1 MIQRKITTF
10 VLSTQHHIYN
20 MKLLISAITKYL
32 MGITLMGTLIFL
44 PAGTLHWSNAW
55 LLMAIL
61 FIPMLLMGIIMYIKS
76 PELLTKRL
84 NNKEKRSTQ
93 KGVVAMSGLIFI
105 GGFVVAGLNYQFGW
119 HTLPNYISYL
129 FATIFI
135 IGYALYAEV
144 MRENTYLSRTIEIQE
159 NQTVVSTGLYG
170 IVRHPMYMATVLM
183 YLAMPLVLGSL
194 IAFGIMLLYIPII
207 IRRINDEEQL
217 LKTELPGYTEYCTQV
232 RWRLIP
238 FIY

>member
-1 MIQRKITTF
+1 
-10 VLSTQHHIYN
+10 

-44 PAGTLHWSNAW
+44 PAGTLCWSNAW

-61 FIPMLLMGIIMYIKS
+61 FIPMFLMGIVMYVKS

-93 KGVVAMSGLIFI
+93 KNVVALSGLIFI

-144 MRENTYLSRTIEIQE
+144 MRENAYLSRTIEIQE
-159 NQTVVSTGLYG
+159 NQTVISTGLYG
-170 IVRHPMYMATVLM
+170 IVRHPMYMATILM
-183 YLAMPLVLGSL
+183 YLSIPLILNSILSL
-194 IAFGIMLLYIPII
+194 AIFLLYLPII
-207 IRRINDEEQL
+207 TRRINDEEQL
-217 LKTELPGYTEYCTQV
+217 LKTQLPGYTEYCTQV

>member
-1 MIQRKITTF
+1 
-10 VLSTQHHIYN
+10 
-20 MKLLISAITKYL
+20 
-32 MGITLMGTLIFL
+32 MGITLMGALIFL
-44 PAGTLHWSNAW
+44 PASTLHWSNAW

-61 FIPMLLMGIIMYIKS
+61 FIPMLLMGIVMYIKS
-76 PELLTKRL
+76 PKLLTKRL
-84 NNKEKRSTQ
+84 NDKEKRSEQ
-93 KGVVAMSGLIFI
+93 KSVVAMSGLIFI
-105 GGFVVAGLNYQFGW
+105 GGFVVAGLNYRFGW

-170 IVRHPMYMATVLM
+170 IVRHPMYMATILM
-183 YLAMPLVLGSL
+183 YLSIPLILGSIL
-194 IAFGIMLLYIPII
+194 SLAIFLLYLPII
-207 IRRINDEEQL
+207 ARRINDEEQL
-217 LKTELPGYTEYCTQV
+217 LKSELQGYTEYCQKV

>member
-1 MIQRKITTF
+1 MNLF
-10 VLSTQHHIYN
+10 FN
-20 MKLLISAITKYL
+20 ALIKYL
-32 MGITLMGTLIFL
+32 MGVILIGALIFL
-44 PAGTLHWSNAW
+44 PAGTLRWSNAW
-55 LLMAIL
+55 LLIAIL

-105 GGFVVAGLNYQFGW
+105 GGFITAGLNHRFGW
-119 HTLPNYISYL
+119 YTLPNYITYI

-144 MRENTYLSRTIEIQE
+144 MCENTYLSRTIEVQD
-159 NQTVVSTGLYG
+159 NQTIVSTGLYS
-170 IVRHPMYMATVLM
+170 IVRHPMYMATILM
-183 YLAMPLVLGSL
+183 YLSIPLILGSIL
-194 IAFGIMLLYIPII
+194 SLAIFLLYLPII
-207 IRRINDEEQL
+207 ARRINDEEQL
-217 LKTELPGYTEYCTQV
+217 LKSQLPGYTEYCQKV

>member
-1 MIQRKITTF
+1 
-10 VLSTQHHIYN
+10 

-32 MGITLMGTLIFL
+32 MGITLMGALIFL

-105 GGFVVAGLNYQFGW
+105 GGFVVAGLNHRFGW
-119 HTLPNYISYL
+119 HTLPNYISYT
-129 FATIFI
+129 FATIFT
-135 IGYALYAEV
+135 IGYTLYAEV

-217 LKTELPGYTEYCTQV
+217 LKTELPGYSEYCTQV
-232 RWRLIP
+232 HWRLIP

>member
-1 MIQRKITTF
+1 
-10 VLSTQHHIYN
+10 

-105 GGFVVAGLNYQFGW
+105 GGFVVAGLNYRFGW

-135 IGYALYAEV
+135 IGYTLYAEV

-217 LKTELPGYTEYCTQV
+217 LKSELPGYTEYCTQV
-232 RWRLIP
+232 HWRLIP

>member
-1 MIQRKITTF
+1 
-10 VLSTQHHIYN
+10 

-32 MGITLMGTLIFL
+32 MGITLMGTLIFF

-61 FIPMLLMGIIMYIKS
+61 FIPMFLMGIVMYVKS

-93 KGVVAMSGLIFI
+93 KNVVALSGLIFI
-105 GGFVVAGLNYQFGW
+105 GGFVIAGLNYRFGW
-119 HTLPNYISYL
+119 HTLPNYISYI

-170 IVRHPMYMATVLM
+170 IVRHPMYMATILM
-183 YLAMPLVLGSL
+183 YLSIPLILGSIL
-194 IAFGIMLLYIPII
+194 SLAIFLLYLPII
-207 IRRINDEEQL
+207 ARRINDEEQL
-217 LKTELPGYTEYCTQV
+217 LKSELPGYTEYCQKV

>member
-1 MIQRKITTF
+1 
-10 VLSTQHHIYN
+10 
-20 MKLLISAITKYL
+20 
-32 MGITLMGTLIFL
+32 MGALIFL

-55 LLMAIL
+55 LLMSIL
-61 FIPMLLMGIIMYIKS
+61 FIPMFLMGIVMYVKS

-93 KGVVAMSGLIFI
+93 NGVVAMSGLIFI
-105 GGFVVAGLNYQFGW
+105 GGFVIAGLNYRFGW

-170 IVRHPMYMATVLM
+170 IVRHPMYMATILM
-183 YLAMPLVLGSL
+183 YLSIPLILGSIFSL
-194 IAFGIMLLYIPII
+194 AIFLLYLPII
-207 IRRINDEEQL
+207 TRRINDEEQL
-217 LKTELPGYTEYCTQV
+217 LKSELQGYTEYCQKV

>member
-1 MIQRKITTF
+1 
-10 VLSTQHHIYN
+10 
-20 MKLLISAITKYL
+20 MKLLISALTKYL

-61 FIPMLLMGIIMYIKS
+61 FIPMLLMGIVMYVKS

-84 NNKEKRSTQ
+84 NNKEKRSEQ
-93 KGVVAMSGLIFI
+93 KSVVALSALIFI
-105 GGFVVAGLNYQFGW
+105 GGFIIAGLNHRFGW
-119 HTLPNYISYL
+119 HTLPNYISYT
-129 FATIFI
+129 FATIFT

-217 LKTELPGYTEYCTQV
+217 LKTELPGYSEYCTQV
-232 RWRLIP
+232 HWRLIP

>member
-32 MGITLMGTLIFL
+32 MGIILMGTLIFL
-44 PAGTLHWSNAW
+44 PAGTLCWSNAW

-76 PELLTKRL
+76 PELLAKRL
-84 NNKEKRSTQ
+84 NNKEKRSKQ
-93 KGVVAMSGLIFI
+93 KSVVALSALIFI
-105 GGFVVAGLNYQFGW
+105 GGFIIAGLNHRFGW
-119 HTLPNYISYL
+119 LTLPNYIPHI
-129 FATIFI
+129 FATIFT

-144 MRENTYLSRTIEIQE
+144 MRENTWLSRTIEIQH
-159 NQTVVSTGLYG
+159 NQTVVTTGLYS
-170 IVRHPMYMATVLM
+170 IVRHPMYMATILM
-183 YLAMPLVLGSL
+183 YLSIPLILGSIL
-194 IAFGIMLLYIPII
+194 SFAIFLLYLPII
-207 IRRINDEEQL
+207 ALRINDEEQL
-217 LKTELPGYTEYCTQV
+217 LKTQLPGYTEYCTQV

>member
-1 MIQRKITTF
+1 
-10 VLSTQHHIYN
+10 

-32 MGITLMGTLIFL
+32 TGILLFGLLLFL

-105 GGFVVAGLNYQFGW
+105 GGFVVAGLNYRFGW

-135 IGYALYAEV
+135 IGYTLYAEV

-159 NQTVVSTGLYG
+159 NQTVISTGLYG

-194 IAFGIMLLYIPII
+194 IAFGIMLLYLPII
-207 IRRINDEEQL
+207 ARRINDEEQL
-217 LKTELPGYTEYCTQV
+217 LKSELPGYTEYCTQV
-232 RWRLIP
+232 HWRLIP

>member
-1 MIQRKITTF
+1 
-10 VLSTQHHIYN
+10 
-20 MKLLISAITKYL
+20 
-32 MGITLMGTLIFL
+32 MGALIFL

-55 LLMAIL
+55 LLVAIL
-61 FIPMLLMGIIMYIKS
+61 FIPMLLMGIVMYVKS

-84 NNKEKRSTQ
+84 NNKEKRSEQ
-93 KGVVAMSGLIFI
+93 KSVVALSALIFI
-105 GGFVVAGLNYQFGW
+105 GGFVVAGLNYRFGW

-144 MRENTYLSRTIEIQE
+144 MRENAYLSRTIEIQE

-170 IVRHPMYMATVLM
+170 IVRHPMYMATILM
-183 YLAMPLVLGSL
+183 YLSIPLILGSIL
-194 IAFGIMLLYIPII
+194 SLAIFLLYLPII
-207 IRRINDEEQL
+207 ARRINDEEQL
-217 LKTELPGYTEYCTQV
+217 LKSELPGYTEYCQKV

>member
-1 MIQRKITTF
+1 
-10 VLSTQHHIYN
+10 
-20 MKLLISAITKYL
+20 
-32 MGITLMGTLIFL
+32 MGITLMGALIFL

-61 FIPMLLMGIIMYIKS
+61 FIPMFLMGIIMYVKS

>member
-1 MIQRKITTF
+1 
-10 VLSTQHHIYN
+10 

-61 FIPMLLMGIIMYIKS
+61 FIPMFLMGIVMYVKS

-105 GGFVVAGLNYQFGW
+105 GGFVVAGLNYRFGW

-217 LKTELPGYTEYCTQV
+217 LKTELPGYSEYCTQV
-232 RWRLIP
+232 HWRLIP

>member
-1 MIQRKITTF
+1 
-10 VLSTQHHIYN
+10 
-20 MKLLISAITKYL
+20 MKLLISALTKYL
-32 MGITLMGTLIFL
+32 MGITLIGTLIFL

-61 FIPMLLMGIIMYIKS
+61 FIPMFLMGIIMYVKS

-144 MRENTYLSRTIEIQE
+144 MRENAYLSRTIEIQE

-194 IAFGIMLLYIPII
+194 IAFGIMLLYLPII
-207 IRRINDEEQL
+207 ARRINDEEQL
-217 LKTELPGYTEYCTQV
+217 LKTELPGYSEYCTQV

>member
-1 MIQRKITTF
+1 
-10 VLSTQHHIYN
+10 

-32 MGITLMGTLIFL
+32 MGITLMGALIFL

-76 PELLTKRL
+76 PKLLTKRL

-105 GGFVVAGLNYQFGW
+105 GGFVVAGLNHRFGW
-119 HTLPNYISYL
+119 HTLPNYISYT
-129 FATIFI
+129 FATIFT
-135 IGYALYAEV
+135 IGYTLYAEV

-232 RWRLIP
+232 RWRLMP

>member
-61 FIPMLLMGIIMYIKS
+61 FIPMFLMGIVMYVKS

-105 GGFVVAGLNYQFGW
+105 GGFVVAGLNYRFGW

-217 LKTELPGYTEYCTQV
+217 LKTELPGYSEYCTQV
-232 RWRLIP
+232 HWRLIP

>member
-144 MRENTYLSRTIEIQE
+144 MRENTYLSRTIEIRE

-170 IVRHPMYMATVLM
+170 IVRHPMYMATILM
-183 YLAMPLVLGSL
+183 YLSIPLILGSIL
-194 IAFGIMLLYIPII
+194 SLAIFLLYLPII
-207 IRRINDEEQL
+207 ARRINDEEQL
-217 LKTELPGYTEYCTQV
+217 LKSELPGYTEYCTQV

-238 FIY
+238 FIH

>member
-1 MIQRKITTF
+1 
-10 VLSTQHHIYN
+10 

-44 PAGTLHWSNAW
+44 PAGTLRWSNAW

-61 FIPMLLMGIIMYIKS
+61 FIPMFLMGIIMYIKS

-105 GGFVVAGLNYQFGW
+105 GGFVVAGLNYRFGW

-170 IVRHPMYMATVLM
+170 IVRHPMYMATILM
-183 YLAMPLVLGSL
+183 YLSIPLILGSIL
-194 IAFGIMLLYIPII
+194 SLAIFLLYLPII
-207 IRRINDEEQL
+207 ARRINDEEQL
-217 LKTELPGYTEYCTQV
+217 LKSELPGYSEYCTQV
-232 RWRLIP
+232 HWRLIP

>member
-1 MIQRKITTF
+1 
-10 VLSTQHHIYN
+10 

-32 MGITLMGTLIFL
+32 MGITLMGALIFL

-76 PELLTKRL
+76 PKLLTKRL

-105 GGFVVAGLNYQFGW
+105 GGFVVAGLNHRFGW
-119 HTLPNYISYL
+119 HTLPNYISYT
-129 FATIFI
+129 FATIFT
-135 IGYALYAEV
+135 IGYTLYAEV

-232 RWRLIP
+232 RWRLMP
-238 FIY
+238 YIY

>member
-1 MIQRKITTF
+1 
-10 VLSTQHHIYN
+10 
-20 MKLLISAITKYL
+20 
-32 MGITLMGTLIFL
+32 MGALIFL

-61 FIPMLLMGIIMYIKS
+61 FIPMLLMGIVMYIKS

-93 KGVVAMSGLIFI
+93 KNVVTLSGLIFI

-119 HTLPNYISYL
+119 HTLPNYI

-144 MRENTYLSRTIEIQE
+144 MRENTWLSRTIEIQE

-170 IVRHPMYMATVLM
+170 IVRHPMYMATILM
-183 YLAMPLVLGSL
+183 YLSIPLILGSIL
-194 IAFGIMLLYIPII
+194 SLAIFLLYLPII
-207 IRRINDEEQL
+207 ARRINDEEQL
-217 LKTELPGYTEYCTQV
+217 LKSELQGYTEYCQKV

>member
-1 MIQRKITTF
+1 
-10 VLSTQHHIYN
+10 

>member
-1 MIQRKITTF
+1 
-10 VLSTQHHIYN
+10 

-32 MGITLMGTLIFL
+32 MGITLMGALIFL

-61 FIPMLLMGIIMYIKS
+61 FIPMFLMGIIMYVKS
-76 PELLTKRL
+76 PKLLTKRL

-105 GGFVVAGLNYQFGW
+105 GGFIVAGLNYRFGW
-119 HTLPNYISYL
+119 HTLPNYISYI

-144 MRENTYLSRTIEIQE
+144 MRENSYLSRTIEIQE

-170 IVRHPMYMATVLM
+170 IVRHPMYMATILM
-183 YLAMPLVLGSL
+183 YLSIPLILGSIL
-194 IAFGIMLLYIPII
+194 SLAIFLLYLPII
-207 IRRINDEEQL
+207 ARRINDEEQL
-217 LKTELPGYTEYCTQV
+217 LKSKLPGYTEYCQKV

>member
-1 MIQRKITTF
+1 
-10 VLSTQHHIYN
+10 
-20 MKLLISAITKYL
+20 MKLLISALTKYL
-32 MGITLMGTLIFL
+32 AGVLLFGALIFAPTGTLNWMN
-44 PAGTLHWSNAW
+44 GW
-55 LLMAIL
+55 LMMGIL
-61 FIPMLLMGIIMYIKS
+61 FIPMLIMGIIMYIKS
-76 PELLTKRL
+76 PKLLTKRL
-84 NNKEKRSTQ
+84 KNKEERTTQ

-105 GGFVVAGLNYQFGW
+105 GGFVVAGLNYRFGW

-144 MRENTYLSRTIEIQE
+144 MRENAYLSRTIEIQE
-159 NQTVVSTGLYG
+159 NQTVISTGLYG

-194 IAFGIMLLYIPII
+194 IAFGIMLLYLPII
-207 IRRINDEEQL
+207 ARRINDEEQL
-217 LKTELPGYTEYCTQV
+217 LKTELPGYSEYCTQV

>member
-1 MIQRKITTF
+1 
-10 VLSTQHHIYN
+10 

-105 GGFVVAGLNYQFGW
+105 GGFVVAGLNYRFGW

-135 IGYALYAEV
+135 IGYTLYAEV

-159 NQTVVSTGLYG
+159 NQTVISTGLYG

-194 IAFGIMLLYIPII
+194 IAFGIMLLYLPII
-207 IRRINDEEQL
+207 ARRINDEEQL
-217 LKTELPGYTEYCTQV
+217 LKSELPGYTEYCQKV

>member
-1 MIQRKITTF
+1 
-10 VLSTQHHIYN
+10 
-20 MKLLISAITKYL
+20 
-32 MGITLMGTLIFL
+32 MGALIFL

-61 FIPMLLMGIIMYIKS
+61 FIPMFLMGIVMYVKS
-76 PELLTKRL
+76 PKLLTKRL

-93 KGVVAMSGLIFI
+93 KSVVALSGLIFI
-105 GGFVVAGLNYQFGW
+105 GGFIIAGLNYRFGW

-144 MRENTYLSRTIEIQE
+144 MRENSYLSRTIEIQE
-159 NQTVVSTGLYG
+159 NQTVISTGLYG
-170 IVRHPMYMATVLM
+170 IVRHPMYIATILM
-183 YLAMPLVLGSL
+183 YLSIPLILGSIL
-194 IAFGIMLLYIPII
+194 SLAIFLLYLPII
-207 IRRINDEEQL
+207 ARRINDEEQL
-217 LKTELPGYTEYCTQV
+217 LKSELQGYTEYCQKV